1 MKIGMEEPQTHIYEF
16 GEFRLDAAKRSLSN
30 LKGEIAPLMP
40 KAFETLL
47 YLVQNSG
54 KIIGK
59 DEMLSAI
66 WPDTIVEENNLTQN
80 VSALRRVFGEKPGEH
95 RYIVTIPGNGY
106 KFVAEVQQRRER
118 EPIENVATGESIQG
132 DVSDT
137 NGVSATRPR
146 KLRFAMLAL
155 GIIALG
161 FAGLY
166 LWRDTTQDETPIRTI
181 AVLPFKPL
189 TIETRNEP
197 MELGMADSLISKL
210 SSGEDLIVRPLSSV
224 RRFTLLD
231 EDTLAAGRSL
241 AVEAVL
247 DGTIQMSVDQI
258 RVSARLL
265 RVSDGKQIWAEQF
278 DEKRTDIFRVQ
289 DSITGKVA
297 SALNIKIRGGNTAL
311 ATSSFEAYE
320 SYMFGR
326 LHAGRLVMPEVK
338 KGLLHYEKAIEA
350 DPNYA
355 AAYVGIADAQRSL
368 ALSND
373 VDPQIA
379 FSQAKSAASRAMA
392 LNPDL
397 AESQMAV
404 GLVALFYEWDWNRA
418 EMHLGRAVELNPNNA
433 EIRAYYAHVLS
444 NTGQHEKALAEAKRA
459 TELNPVSLLIRTFEG
474 QFLVYAGQNDSAIAS
489 LRAAVD
495 LDPNFWLSH
504 HVLSAAYIN
513 NGSYAEAVRESDE
526 AKRLAPFQTHSLAY
540 RGFALAKDGKTAE
553 ARQILDQ
560 LLAASRDRYV
570 PPCHIAMLYTAL
582 GENEKALDQLE
593 KAYLEKDVRIAFLKV
608 EPRWNSLRTEPRFI
622 DLMKRLNFE

>member
-1 MKIGMEEPQTHIYEF
+1 MEEPQAHIYEF
-16 GEFRLDAAKRSLSN
+16 GEFRLDAAKRTLSN
-30 LKGEIAPLMP
+30 VKGETVPLMP
-40 KAFETLL
+40 KAFETLR

-66 WPDTIVEENNLTQN
+66 WPDTSVEENNLTQN
-80 VSALRRVFGEKPGEH
+80 ISALRRVFGEKPGEH
-95 RYIVTIPGNGY
+95 RFIVTIPGLGY
-106 KFVAEVQQRRER
+106 KFVAEVKKVRER
-118 EPIENVATGESIQG
+118 VDSATTGEPSETYVA
-132 DVSDT
+132 DE
-137 NGVSATRPR
+137 NGVLNTRPR
-146 KLRFAMLAL
+146 RHRFAAL
-155 GIIALG
+155 GLVIVALG
-161 FAGLY
+161 SLGLY
-166 LWRDTTQDETPIRTI
+166 LWREATQGETPIRTI

-189 TIETRNEP
+189 TIETRDEP
-197 MELGMADSLISKL
+197 MELGMADSLIAKL
-210 SSGEDLIVRPLSSV
+210 SAGDDLIVRPLSSV

-231 EDTLAAGRSL
+231 DDTLAAGRSL

-247 DGTIQMSVDQI
+247 DGSIQMSDDKM

-289 DSITGKVA
+289 DSIAGKVA
-297 SALNIKIRGGNTAL
+297 SALNIKLRGGETAP
-311 ATSSFEAYE
+311 APSSFEAYE

-338 KGLLHYEKAIEA
+338 KGLLFYEKAIKA

-379 FSQAKSAASRAMA
+379 FSQAKSAASRAME
-392 LNPDL
+392 LNPEL
-397 AESQMAV
+397 AESHMAV
-404 GLVALFYEWDWNRA
+404 GLIALFYDWDWKLA
-418 EMHLGRAVELNPNNA
+418 EKHLGKAVELNPNNG

-459 TELNPVSLLIRTFEG
+459 TELNPVSLLIRAFEG
-474 QFLVYAGQNDSAIAS
+474 QFLGYAGQNDNAIAN
-489 LRAAVD
+489 LQTAVD

-504 HVLSAAYIN
+504 HLLSAAYIQK
-513 NGSYAEAVRESDE
+513 GAYADAVRETEE
-526 AKRLAPFQTHSLAY
+526 AKRLSPFQTHSLAF
-540 RGFALAKDGKTAE
+540 RGFALAKDGNVAE
-553 ARQILDQ
+553 ARKILDE
-560 LLAASRDRYV
+560 LLVSSRERYI

-582 GENEKALDQLE
+582 GENENALNYLE
-593 KAYLEKDVRIAFLKV
+593 KAYKEKDVRIAFLKV
-608 EPRWNSLRTEPRFI
+608 EPRWDGLRAEPRFVE
-622 DLMKRLNFE
+622 LMKRLNFE